1 MAVGAG
7 TTDAVPDAMVQSSV
21 QSSVQN
27 GVSREVTFEDES
39 GDSPIALE
47 LEVSPRHPSA
57 FVTGAVGRRLPEV
70 ETCPYCGASGWMRDR
85 LTAACAQCGAP
96 FTAASAPVESFPR
109 YASPLPPVAP
119 VASSFAI
126 APVPSVPPSQTEQVL
141 DAVASIPFG
150 IWKRVP
156 AYAFLALL
164 LGNGMR
170 CRGLA
175 FSTNVAL
182 VVLVVV
188 GLAGVVVSLQRN
200 P

>member
-1 MAVGAG
+1 
-7 TTDAVPDAMVQSSV
+7 MVQSSV
-21 QSSVQN
+21 QNS
-27 GVSREVTFEDES
+27 VSREVTFEDES

-47 LEVSPRHPSA
+47 LEVSPRHPCA

-85 LTAACAQCGAP
+85 LTATCAQCGAP

-109 YASPLPPVAP
+109 YASPLPPMSS
-119 VASSFAI
+119 ASSVSS
-126 APVPSVPPSQTEQVL
+126 APAFGPLQSAPASRTGDVL
-141 DAVASIPFG
+141 DAVASMPFG
-150 IWKRVP
+150 FWKRVP

-175 FSTNVAL
+175 LSTNIALVAL
-182 VVLVVV
+182 IVV